1 MEQVKKFLDEQ
12 LNKVDIER
20 QRQIIE
26 NQSYQVQEQSDR
38 ILKLLSEGP
47 ELVSTGQIVS
57 KWTTRQ
63 C

>member
-26 NQSYQVQEQSDR
+26 NQSLQVQEQSDR

-47 ELVSTGQIVS
+47 DSGFDGANS
-57 KWTTRQ
+57 K
-63 C
+63 